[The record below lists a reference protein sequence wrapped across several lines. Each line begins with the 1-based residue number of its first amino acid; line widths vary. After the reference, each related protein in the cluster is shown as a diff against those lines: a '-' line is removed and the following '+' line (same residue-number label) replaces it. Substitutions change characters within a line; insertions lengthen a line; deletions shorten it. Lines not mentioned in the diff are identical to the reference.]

1 MKLIYLISVIS
12 TTALFSYGVQNTT
25 QKDKLKRESMADT
38 VSTESVL
45 DFSKSVL
52 NDSLR
57 VIVHDRVAMGYWD
70 IQMIFE
76 ADDFQSDHFN
86 TYTSYSNMQ
95 GFDKSVDGD
104 YNGVILFA
112 ATYKD
117 VPSAQHAFQ
126 VLKTRTQIRMEEL
139 EGQAGLLVEQVGI
152 FERIRTSGGLF
163 AQKDK
168 YVFYL
173 LETCETP
180 PVGES
185 WNEYENLFLSF
196 ITERN
201 EEIEIINAD
210 CETDE
215 FVVQKIIAS
224 RQQCI

>member
-1 MKLIYLISVIS
+1 MKFIYLISVIS
-12 TTALFSYGVQNTT
+12 TTAVFSCGVQNTT
-25 QKDKLKRESMADT
+25 QKDSLNIETMADND
-38 VSTESVL
+38 STESAL
-45 DFSKSVL
+45 DFSKYVL

-57 VIVHDRVAMGYWD
+57 IIVHDRVVMGYWD

-76 ADDFQSDHFN
+76 ADDFRSDHFN
-86 TYTSYSNMQ
+86 TYTTYSNMQ
-95 GFDKSVDGD
+95 NFDKSVDGD
-104 YNGVILFA
+104 YDGIILFA

-126 VLKTRTQIRMEEL
+126 VLKTRTQIRAEDL
-139 EGQAGLLVEQVGI
+139 EGQAGLRVEQVRI

-163 AQKDK
+163 VQKDK

-173 LETCETP
+173 LESCETP
-180 PVGES
+180 PVCES

-196 ITERN
+196 ITEKN

-210 CETDE
+210 CEKDE

-224 RQQCI
+224 R